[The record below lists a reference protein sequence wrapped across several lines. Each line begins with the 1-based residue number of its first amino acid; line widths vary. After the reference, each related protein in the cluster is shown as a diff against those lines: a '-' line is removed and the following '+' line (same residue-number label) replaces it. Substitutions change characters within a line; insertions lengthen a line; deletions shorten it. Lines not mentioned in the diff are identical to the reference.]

1 MMIRFLLTLL
11 LCCCASPVIAQEC
24 ACKSSLQYLINKV
37 EKNYIGFPDK
47 VTPANNKQYHAF
59 TDSLLQMADTASIPV
74 CFTLL
79 QKWTTFFHD
88 KHLLV
93 LVNRAGKNPLLNTY
107 FPKKIPTPANTV
119 SLAPSFKILN
129 DQTCLLT
136 IPSAR
141 LEYKGMIDSL
151 LLLHKKVLDKTPH
164 FIIDIR
170 ENRGGSTLC
179 FDNLIPYL
187 YTQPIISEGA
197 MVLATEEN
205 IRNLYDVTDYPNVS
219 DSMKAV
225 FTKEAAELRAHLGA
239 EYQLWDNDTTR
250 MDQVL
255 PYPQKVSLIIN
266 QNVGSSTEMFVL
278 KARQS
283 KKVKLFG
290 THTAGVV
297 DYSDVVPYSMPC
309 TLFAFGIPSS
319 RTLRM
324 PAVVIDNI
332 GIAPNVEIPES
343 TTDWVQYV
351 TEHR

>member
-1 MMIRFLLTLL
+1 MTRLLLTIFLTGCL
-11 LCCCASPVIAQEC
+11 FPALAQEC
-24 ACKSSLQYLINKV
+24 ACKSSLQFLIDKV

-47 VTPANNKQYHAF
+47 VTAANNQQYHAF
-59 TDSLLQMADTASIPV
+59 TDSLLHVADTASMPV
-74 CFTLL
+74 CFTIL
-79 QKWTTFFHD
+79 QKWTTFFQD

-93 LVNRAGKNPLLNTY
+93 ILNRAGKHPLLNTY
-107 FPKKIPTPANTV
+107 FPKKTPAPASTI
-119 SLAPSFKILN
+119 SLIPSFKILN

-141 LEYKGMIDSL
+141 LEYKGIIDSL
-151 LLLHKKVLDKTPH
+151 LAVHKTLLTKTPH
-164 FIIDIR
+164 FIIDVR

-205 IRNLYDVTDYPNVS
+205 IRNLYEVTDYPNVS

-225 FTKEAAELRAHLGA
+225 FTKEAATLRAHMGK
-239 EYQLWDNDTTR
+239 EYQLWNNDTIR
-250 MDQVL
+250 MDQVY

-266 QNVGSSTEMFVL
+266 KNVGSSTEMFVL

-297 DYSDVVPYSMPC
+297 DYSDVVPYMMPC
-309 TLFAFGIPSS
+309 TLFAFGVPSS

-324 PAVVIDNI
+324 PAEVIDNI

-343 TTDWVQYV
+343 ETDWVKYV
-351 TEHR
+351 VEHR

>member
-1 MMIRFLLTLL
+1 MMTKFLITIFLSCY
-11 LCCCASPVIAQEC
+11 LCPAIAQEC
-24 ACKSSLQYLINKV
+24 ACKPSLQYLVDKV

-47 VTPANNKQYHAF
+47 VTAANKKQYQAF
-59 TDSLLQMADTASIPV
+59 TDSLIKVSDTASMPV
-74 CFTLL
+74 CFTIL
-79 QKWTTFFHD
+79 QKWTTFFQD

-93 LVNRAGKNPLLNTY
+93 VVNRAGKHPMLDTY
-107 FPKKIPTPANTV
+107 FPKKKPAAL
-119 SLAPSFKILN
+119 SLTPSFKILN

-141 LEYKGMIDSL
+141 LEYKGIVDSL
-151 LLLHKKVLDKTPH
+151 LVLHKDVLSKTGH
-164 FIIDIR
+164 FIIDVR
-170 ENRGGSTLC
+170 ENRGGSTLV

-187 YTQPIISEGA
+187 YTQPIITEGA

-205 IRNLYDVTDYPNVS
+205 IRNLYEVTDYPNVS

-225 FTKEAAELRAHLGA
+225 FKKEAVALRAHIGT
-239 EYQLWDNDTTR
+239 EYQLWNNDTTT
-250 MDQVL
+250 MDQVF
-255 PYPQKVSLIIN
+255 PYPKKVSLIIN

-297 DYSDVVPYSMPC
+297 DYSDVVPYMMPC
-309 TLFAFGIPSS
+309 SLFAFGIPSS

-324 PAVVIDNI
+324 PAEVIDNI
-332 GIAPNVEIPES
+332 GIAPNVEIPS
-343 TTDWVQYV
+343 GTTDWVQYV
-351 TEHR
+351 ADHP

>member
-1 MMIRFLLTLL
+1 MMTRLLLTLF
-11 LCCCASPVIAQEC
+11 LCCCLCPAIAQDC
-24 ACKSSLQYLINKV
+24 ACKPSLQHLIDKV
-37 EKNYIGFPDK
+37 EKNYIGFTDK
-47 VTPANNKQYHAF
+47 VTAANKLQYQAF
-59 TDSLLQMADTASIPV
+59 TDSLLQVADTASIPV
-74 CFTLL
+74 CFTVL
-79 QKWTTFFHD
+79 QKWTSFFHD

-93 LVNRAGKNPLLNTY
+93 ILNRAGKNPLLNTY
-107 FPKKIPTPANTV
+107 FPKKTPAPATTI
-119 SLAPSFKILN
+119 SLTPSFKIIN

-151 LLLHKKVLDKTPH
+151 LVLHKTVLLKTPH
-164 FIIDIR
+164 LIIDVR

-205 IRNLYDVTDYPNVS
+205 IRNLYEVTDYPNVS

-225 FTKEAAELRAHLGA
+225 FKKEAAALRAHLGS
-239 EYQLWDNDTTR
+239 EYQLWNNDTTR
-250 MDQVL
+250 MEQVL

-266 QNVGSSTEMFVL
+266 QYVGSSTEMFVL

-283 KKVKLFG
+283 KKVQLFG

-309 TLFAFGIPSS
+309 TLFAFGVPSS

-332 GIAPNVEIPES
+332 GIAPNVEIPAN

-351 TEHR
+351 IEHR